1 MTDKSSRPGLGH
13 LMGNWG
19 RTAAKP
25 LRTSTH
31 RCEAGHPMDPKWT
44 FCPYCK
50 AASGAGERTR
60 ADSMAP
66 GSAPPDPGPRASMG
80 VTRINTAAGESPDY
94 TDVPD
99 EPFTNLPELDPD
111 PRPRPAS
118 AGHTKVFTEADS
130 SPPAGAAMQRGRTAV
145 LEVERFGNSAQ
156 RRPTAGRRLRGIV
169 VTYTWSPLG
178 ELYEV
183 HEGRNFA
190 GSGQIAAE
198 GHRDADV
205 LVADPAMSSTHF
217 LILCQ
222 GGQYRISDC
231 NSTNGT
237 YVNGRLIDPLGIELA
252 DDALIRAGDTLM
264 VFKKLT
270 PPEARPHS
278 PDDLA

>member
-25 LRTSTH
+25 LRTSTR

-60 ADSMAP
+60 AGSTAP
-66 GSAPPDPGPRASMG
+66 GGAAPDPAPRAGMG
-80 VTRINTAAGESPDY
+80 VTRINTATGESPDY

-99 EPFTNLPELDPD
+99 DPFTDLPEPE

-118 AGHTKVFTEADS
+118 AGHTKVFSEPDS
-130 SPPAGAAMQRGRTAV
+130 SPPAAAGAAMPRGRTAV
-145 LEVERFGNSAQ
+145 LDVEQFGKSAQ
-156 RRPTAGRRLRGIV
+156 RRPNAGRRLRGVV
-169 VTYTWSPLG
+169 VTFTWSPLG
-178 ELYEV
+178 ELYEL

-205 LVADPAMSSTHF
+205 LIADPTMSSTHF

-237 YVNGRLIDPLGIELA
+237 YVDGRLIDPVGIELA

-264 VFKKLT
+264 VFKKLA
-270 PPEARPHS
+270 PPEAKPRGS
-278 PDDLA
+278 EDLA